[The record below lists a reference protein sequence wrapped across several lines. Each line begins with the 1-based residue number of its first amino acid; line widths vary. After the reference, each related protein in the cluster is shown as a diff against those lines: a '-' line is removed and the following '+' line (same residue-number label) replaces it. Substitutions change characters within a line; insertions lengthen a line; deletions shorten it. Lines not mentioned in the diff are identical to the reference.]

1 MEVLC
6 YALASALL
14 VLTGAVVSGGLSL
27 PRRLPREN
35 TAEAAPDDAL
45 SRDIAALMAS
55 GADMSAIAITS
66 APSVCTTVCAA
77 TRPSTSAD
85 SGRGC
90 ACSRSI
96 R

>member
-35 TAEAAPDDAL
+35 TAEAAP
-45 SRDIAALMAS
+45 SRDIAALMAY
-55 GADMSAIAITS
+55 
-66 APSVCTTVCAA
+66 
-77 TRPSTSAD
+77 
-85 SGRGC
+85 GREEEEEN
-90 ACSRSI
+90 AV
-96 R
+96 

>member
-35 TAEAAPDDAL
+35 TAEAAPEDAL
-45 SRDIAALMAS
+45 SRDIAALMAY
-55 GADMSAIAITS
+55 
-66 APSVCTTVCAA
+66 TTVCAA

-85 SGRGC
+85 SGRVC

>member
-35 TAEAAPDDAL
+35 TAETAADDTL
-45 SRDIAALMAS
+45 SRDIAALMAY
-55 GADMSAIAITS
+55 
-66 APSVCTTVCAA
+66 
-77 TRPSTSAD
+77 
-85 SGRGC
+85 GREEEEEN
-90 ACSRSI
+90 AV
-96 R
+96 

>member
-35 TAEAAPDDAL
+35 TAEAVPDDAL
-45 SRDIAALMAS
+45 SRDIAALRS

>member
-35 TAEAAPDDAL
+35 TAEAAPRL
-45 SRDIAALMAS
+45 RHSM
-55 GADMSAIAITS
+55 
-66 APSVCTTVCAA
+66 PS
-77 TRPSTSAD
+77 
-85 SGRGC
+85 
-90 ACSRSI
+90 
-96 R
+96 

>member
-27 PRRLPREN
+27 PREN

-45 SRDIAALMAS
+45 SRDIAALMAY
-55 GADMSAIAITS
+55 
-66 APSVCTTVCAA
+66 
-77 TRPSTSAD
+77 
-85 SGRGC
+85 GREEEEEN
-90 ACSRSI
+90 AV
-96 R
+96 

>member
-35 TAEAAPDDAL
+35 TAEAAPEDAL

-55 GADMSAIAITS
+55 GREEEEENA
-66 APSVCTTVCAA
+66 V
-77 TRPSTSAD
+77 
-85 SGRGC
+85 
-90 ACSRSI
+90 
-96 R
+96 

>member
-35 TAEAAPDDAL
+35 TAEAAIL
-45 SRDIAALMAS
+45 R
-55 GADMSAIAITS
+55 
-66 APSVCTTVCAA
+66 
-77 TRPSTSAD
+77 R
-85 SGRGC
+85 
-90 ACSRSI
+90 
-96 R
+96 